1 VSRSNFVS
9 GVCHNSLITNPLGA
23 KMDLEQTVAQW
34 LKMSQSNVEMF
45 ARMDLPESTEK
56 WQFAVDILQAI
67 LDSDY
72 TK

>member
-1 VSRSNFVS
+1 
-9 GVCHNSLITNPLGA
+9 
-23 KMDLEQTVAQW
+23 MDLEQTVAQW
-34 LKMSQSNVEMF
+34 LKMAQSNVEMF
-45 ARMDLPESTEK
+45 ERFELPDSTEK